1 MVGVEPFL
9 RLPQQREREK
19 AKTDGVKR
27 HPFDGEGATHL
38 HEVLQVGIGIL
49 MGLLT
54 KWVGLHHIDK
64 RRLEIK
70 GGVSQVELGSHG
82 YVSNRWG
89 QEVGNHPL
97 SHSFLKWWCGASFL
111 E

>member
-38 HEVLQVGIGIL
+38 HEVLQVGIGVL
-49 MGLLT
+49 MGLPT
-54 KWVGLHHIDK
+54 KWVGLHHVDK
-64 RRLEIK
+64 RRFELK
-70 GGVSQVELGSHG
+70 GSIPQVDLGSRGHVG
-82 YVSNRWG
+82 NRRG
-89 QEVGNHPL
+89 QEVGDCLL
-97 SHSFLKWWCGASFL
+97 SHSFL